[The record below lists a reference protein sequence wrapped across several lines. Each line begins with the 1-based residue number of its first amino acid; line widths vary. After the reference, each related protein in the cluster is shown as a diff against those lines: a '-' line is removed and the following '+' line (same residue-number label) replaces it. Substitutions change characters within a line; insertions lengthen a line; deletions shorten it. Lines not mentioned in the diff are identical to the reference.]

1 MSSKYTKM
9 TWDNIID
16 LLLTIQKNPEVE
28 DPEYYRET
36 DEQRHAEEMFNP
48 RDMVNDNDLVE
59 T

>member
-1 MSSKYTKM
+1 M

-36 DEQRHAEEMFNP
+36 DEQRHAEEMVNP